1 MSADVWLDKES
12 PEVYQALV
20 ETGRA
25 AGRAALATGID
36 KRLIELIRIRASQ
49 INGCAY
55 CLRIHVADAIA
66 LGETTERLAIL
77 SAWRDSEYFS
87 PVEQAA
93 LAITEDVTLI
103 ADVQHRRR
111 LPDDDL
117 STLTN
122 GQIAAVRWL
131 AIVINAFNRVSITSH
146 YPVHPEQAD

>member
-1 MSADVWLDKES
+1 METRINIQKTEPKAF
-12 PEVYQALV
+12 QAMFGLV
-20 ETGRA
+20 AYLKSTSLNPA
-25 AGRAALATGID
+25 HM
-36 KRLIELIRIRASQ
+36 ELLKIRASQ

-55 CLRIHVADAIA
+55 CLRLHVADAIA

-146 YPVHPEQAD
+146 HPVRPEQAD

>member
-1 MSADVWLDKES
+1 MSAGVWLDKES

-20 ETGRA
+20 ATGRA
-25 AGRAALATGID
+25 AGEAALAAGIE

-55 CLRIHVADAIA
+55 CLRLHVADSLA
-66 LGETTERLAIL
+66 LGETTERLALL
-77 SAWRDSEYFS
+77 SAWRDSEYFTS
-87 PVEQAA
+87 VEQAA

-117 STLTN
+117 STLTTS
-122 GQIAAVRWL
+122 QIAAVRWL
-131 AIVINAFNRVSITSH
+131 AIVINAFNRVAITSH
-146 YPVHPEQAD
+146 YPVHPAAD